1 MGMNIQKNI
10 LLFLFIYVCTYSLY
24 NRCVLEAEWP
34 AHSTSSQL
42 LWNKLRYVVLGA
54 AHFRWAAKRRAT
66 RKLSVSTEGGE

>member
-1 MGMNIQKNI
+1 MCI
-10 LLFLFIYVCTYSLY
+10 LNSFFCITSLY

-54 AHFRWAAKRRAT
+54 AHFRWAARRRVA

>member
-1 MGMNIQKNI
+1 MIH
-10 LLFLFIYVCTYSLY
+10 FSLY

-54 AHFRWAAKRRAT
+54 AHFRWAAKRRAA
-66 RKLSVSTEGGE
+66 RKLSVSTEGGRYSVLVSPQQW